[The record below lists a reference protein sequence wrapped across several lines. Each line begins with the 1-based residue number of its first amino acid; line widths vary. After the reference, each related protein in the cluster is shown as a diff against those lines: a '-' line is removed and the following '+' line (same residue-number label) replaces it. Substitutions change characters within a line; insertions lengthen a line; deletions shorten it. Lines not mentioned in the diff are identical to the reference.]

1 VSLLGKSGLTLAV
14 LAGLV
19 GTTGTACAAPT
30 AAGADD
36 DTSAARTVACPDA
49 ECTVTVSEGDVI
61 DFGRSSEVSSMTI
74 TAVGDD
80 GVTASTAGDDGR
92 TSTITSTTGGTNTLD
107 GVSYRV
113 TSVRDGVATMQI
125 GEAGDS

>member
-1 VSLLGKSGLTLAV
+1 MSLLGKSGLTLAV

-19 GTTGTACAAPT
+19 GTAGTACAAPS

-36 DTSAARTVACPDA
+36 NSSARTVPCPGA
-49 ECTVTVSEGDVI
+49 ECTVTVSEGDVV
-61 DFGRSSEVSSMTI
+61 DFGRSAEVSSMTI
-74 TAVGDD
+74 TEVGDD

-92 TSTITSTTGGTNTLD
+92 SSTVTSTTGGTNTLN